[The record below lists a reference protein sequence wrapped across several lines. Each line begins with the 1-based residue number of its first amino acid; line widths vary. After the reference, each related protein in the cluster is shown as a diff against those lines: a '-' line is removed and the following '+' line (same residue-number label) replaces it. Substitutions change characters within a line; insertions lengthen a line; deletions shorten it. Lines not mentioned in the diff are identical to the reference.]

1 MLIHADSYFIDYRHG
16 RFAQKTDFTEKKILK
31 GPHGKNESWNQ
42 NRLYWKKKKI
52 SDLICFEHI
61 NAKKKNMWIETNS
74 PMLHFIVK

>member
-42 NRLYWKKKKI
+42 NRLYWKKKKK
-52 SDLICFEHI
+52 SQTWYAL
-61 NAKKKNMWIETNS
+61 NTSMQKKEYVDWN
-74 PMLHFIVK
+74 